1 MICLE
6 SHGRWRMHDII
17 RHRLPPIYLSR
28 FMLNIMV
35 WMLLILPLLTG
46 CEGLPNVDTTALAQ
60 TAVALQTANPF
71 ATSSLQDPIQPSPT
85 LEISPFLWVA
95 PSETPL
101 PTDAVEGSLV
111 RASYDIAS
119 DWGPGHM
126 HDDFDDP
133 EIGIFSS
140 HEIGTSKSWY
150 GDDGRYHISYEDRGR
165 YVWFWTAV
173 DILDLYVDVVVYNG
187 PDCVDRDSAGLVIR
201 GNQATD
207 EGYIFGITCGGQFHI
222 GFKGGP
228 NPSNAICSIVDQ
240 STWNCSSL
248 TTLHES
254 EYISPG
260 PGAINRIGVLTNS
273 KHLTFYI
280 NGHYA
285 YYIHTDDFADF
296 NTTGN
301 VALYLGTFQDMNA
314 EASFEDFNLWSSP

>member
-1 MICLE
+1 MFDVV
-6 SHGRWRMHDII
+6 SPTRTPT
-17 RHRLPPIYLSR
+17 LPSRIMFR
-28 FMLNIMV
+28 FMACLFLV
-35 WMLLILPLLTG
+35 LPFLAS

-71 ATSSLQDPIQPSPT
+71 ATSSIQDPPQPSPT
-85 LEISPFLWVA
+85 LEISPLLWVA

-101 PTDAVEGSLV
+101 PTDAVEGSLI
-111 RASYDIAS
+111 RASYDIAA

-126 HDDFDDP
+126 HDDFNDP
-133 EIGIFSS
+133 ENGIFSS

-173 DILDLYVDVVVYNG
+173 DILNLYIDVVVFNG
-187 PDCVDRDSAGLVIR
+187 QNCVARDSAGLVFR
-201 GNQATD
+201 GDQTAN
-207 EGYIFGITCGGQFHI
+207 EGYLFGITCGGQFHI

-228 NPSNAICSIVDQ
+228 NPGNAICSVVDQ
-240 STWNCSSL
+240 NTWNCSSL
-248 TTLHES
+248 TTLHDNETIAS
-254 EYISPG
+254 G
-260 PGAINRIGVLTNS
+260 PGAINRIGVLTNG

-280 NGHYA
+280 NGQYA

-301 VALYLGTFQDMNA
+301 VGLYLGTFQDLDA